1 MSVSMCMPVYI
12 MTCSVVPNSKIDYCL
27 FGVNYLMHMNE
38 MEK

>member
-1 MSVSMCMPVYI
+1 MTVCMRTPVCI